1 MSRLMRRQEGF
12 TLVELMIVVLIL
24 GILIAIAV
32 PVYLSAT
39 DNAKTNTCKS
49 NLRTIDSAQST
60 YAAANEGEYALTLDA
75 LVGDSLKS
83 IPRCPKAVDGAAG
96 DYVVSNAS
104 DSAPFDVSCPNDA
117 KHKL

>member
-60 YAAANEGEYALTLDA
+60 YAAAHDGTYATTISA
-75 LVGDSLKS
+75 LAPTALKT
-83 IPRCPKAVDGAAG
+83 IPKCPKAPAASG
-96 DYVVSNAS
+96 DYVIKGDATG
-104 DSAPFDVSCPNDA
+104 DAPFDASCVMDA
-117 KHKL
+117 DHKL